1 MPCASGVR
9 RCCSAGLC
17 CFGVDVQTLVRDDLG
32 AVPKIFI
39 WAENNHSILS
49 IIERATSADWS
60 KHLHDWHPTMPAL
73 AHRAAALA
81 VSGLIVTAGAIVW
94 WRKRPSSDW
103 TIAAWLA
110 IMILP
115 LGVTWDHYFIFAL
128 PLALLAAFS
137 PQAPRGLR
145 ALGLALLSLVMAIL
159 PVYDISNAQA
169 VEYLAHPAGA
179 PWLRALPMLLLSAK
193 TISVSPST
201 CFIVTTRR
209 SALANWRCS

>member
-1 MPCASGVR
+1 
-9 RCCSAGLC
+9 
-17 CFGVDVQTLVRDDLG
+17 VDVQTLVRDDLG